1 MANDFRNWLAIVWFQ
16 DNVLTINKS
25 LFKVVSINTCL
36 VKKNGGGNT
45 RADAPES
52 VFKPPPS
59 LLLLIKVSLDE
70 LFKSLRRQGGGIG
83 DRTAETPLR
92 QRRMQR
98 LCHFAEANGKWR
110 RGSPAVGRRRVVGR
124 GSGDQNG
131 QGQQN
136 RNSRIKN
143 IIFGIEIKRL
153 PILMA

>member
-1 MANDFRNWLAIVWFQ
+1 LI
-16 DNVLTINKS
+16 
-25 LFKVVSINTCL
+25 
-36 VKKNGGGNT
+36 
-45 RADAPES
+45 
-52 VFKPPPS
+52 PS

-83 DRTAETPLR
+83 DRTAETPLWR
-92 QRRMQR
+92 
-98 LCHFAEANGKWR
+98 R

-143 IIFGIEIKRL
+143 IFFGIEIKRL
-153 PILMA
+153 PISMA

>member
-1 MANDFRNWLAIVWFQ
+1 LK
-16 DNVLTINKS
+16 L
-25 LFKVVSINTCL
+25 LVSINTCL
-36 VKKNGGGNT
+36 VEKNGGGNT
-45 RADAPES
+45 GADAPES

-92 QRRMQR
+92 RRRMRQS
-98 LCHFAEANGKWR
+98 
-110 RGSPAVGRRRVVGR
+110 GSPAVGRRQMGVVGR

-143 IIFGIEIKRL
+143 IFFGIEIKRL
-153 PILMA
+153 PISMA